1 MSHDLCVSRCMPFV
15 CLAQPIIPLIHLIL
29 DSQTR
34 ALNGRWILG
43 QIRTLHLDAILSTFS
58 REECIMLQQERTQN
72 ERRGVPPGLPWLFFQ
87 IEITHVCSLYP
98 DFMTCVGW
106 VSLGVVHWPYM
117 VKKALLDVLH
127 SSIFRWTLRPW
138 RHLHTNAAHPDRREL
153 VRLLLQEPTV
163 AQRGEWGDIM
173 T

>member
-1 MSHDLCVSRCMPFV
+1 MHSIIFHVNGLSPLRTLSCYRTSVRLSVIKIQLLHSLSFTNRKSTVSKIFFRKSNGFPLMSHDLCVSRCMPLV

-72 ERRGVPPGLPWLFFQ
+72 KRRGVPPGLPWLFF
-87 IEITHVCSLYP
+87 S
-98 DFMTCVGW
+98 
-106 VSLGVVHWPYM
+106 
-117 VKKALLDVLH
+117 
-127 SSIFRWTLRPW
+127 
-138 RHLHTNAAHPDRREL
+138 N
-153 VRLLLQEPTV
+153 
-163 AQRGEWGDIM
+163 
-173 T
+173 